1 MPVTI
6 SGGSFG
12 STLSSNPDTRDD
24 QRAIAKADFNKLKN
38 QIDAKEL
45 KRGSKAVREELN
57 RLEKMGIATFG
68 TGLRG
73 IFDVA
78 GSGDKPYTRQQYQR
92 LVTALHD
99 PSQRDFDQ
107 DTIYPNEFAATQQ
120 KLTAADYEDYIKG
133 REERLK
139 DTLLGKGIATLGSM
153 FNPIGTGITTAQEY
167 LGEYL
172 PFLQAT
178 RPKYYGM
185 LQPGLRQQN
194 QQVVPTTMLAGI
206 GSLPM
211 NNVETIDPK
220 TIMENFQLKPN
231 EVTFDNPVVAG
242 SDIINSGELYP
253 VLNYPTLN
261 RFV

>member
-12 STLSSNPDTRDD
+12 SRLSSNPDTRDAQKDLAQAQLNKIRD
-24 QRAIAKADFNKLKN
+24 QV
-38 QIDAKEL
+38 DAGTL
-45 KRGSKAVREELN
+45 KRGSKAVREKLN
-57 RLEKMGIATFG
+57 ELEKMGIATFG

-73 IFDVA
+73 FADVA
-78 GSGDKPYTRQQYQR
+78 GSGGKAYTRSQLGR
-92 LVTALHD
+92 LRGALYD
-99 PSQRDFDQ
+99 PSQRDF
-107 DTIYPNEFAATQQ
+107 NEAGTQVAGQ
-120 KLTAADYEDYIKG
+120 ELSQADYEDYIKG
-133 REERLK
+133 RDERLK
-139 DTLLGKGIATLGSM
+139 DTLLGKGIATLAGM
-153 FNPIGTGITTAQEY
+153 FNPIGTGIKTAQEY

-178 RPKYYGM
+178 RPEYYGL

-194 QQVVPTTMLAGI
+194 QQVLPATMLAGI

-231 EVTFDNPVVAG
+231 EVTFDDPVVAG
-242 SDIINSGELYP
+242 SDIINSNELYP